1 VAGTSSS
8 SSSSS
13 SGLKASIRKKK
24 KKKEGNKYTHTHM
37 GGNLVLSHHVTLEN
51 FHVNCCEEEEEE
63 DDDDEEG
70 VMNIQTGLAG

>member
-8 SSSSS
+8 SS
-13 SGLKASIRKKK
+13 GLKSSIRKKEK
-24 KKKEGNKYTHTHM
+24 KRGNKYTHTHM
-37 GGNLVLSHHVTLEN
+37 GGNRVLFHHVTQEN
-51 FHVNCCEEEEEE
+51 FHVNCCEEEEE